1 MLPFAP
7 HAAEQ
12 PRFALPTQI
21 DELQKKLEE
30 ETKCVPAALHIARL
44 LRRTA
49 SPALRATA
57 PRLAC
62 VIDGADIHSHRCL
75 GALLA
80 FTLRKRM
87 EVEAMLAEV
96 QKGKRVA
103 M

>member
-1 MLPFAP
+1 MSRQYNMYNVQLSEFWKQRIGKETMHNAP
-7 HAAEQ
+7 YMFGDEEYPDDLVSEASYKSRD

-30 ETKCVPAALHIARL
+30 ETK
-44 LRRTA
+44 
-49 SPALRATA
+49 
-57 PRLAC
+57 
-62 VIDGADIHSHRCL
+62 
-75 GALLA
+75 
-80 FTLRKRM
+80 KRM